1 MKRLFHTVACLVL
14 IITAHAQTS
23 DDQFRMPLK
32 AVLSDIEQRY
42 GVKVQYG
49 EDMVTDKW
57 VSYAQW
63 RYRPDAEATLNNVL
77 APLDMS
83 VNKTGDKRYKLKY
96 YQYHLKTPEEGKAFL
111 DYLSSRYSNAAQWQ
125 LRKDSLRNSIWKA
138 LQLSPLPPS
147 PGSKP
152 IIVNKRKMNGYT
164 IENIAF
170 EILPGLY
177 LSGSL
182 YRPAKVKGKI
192 PVVLCPDGHWAK
204 HRYREDCQYRC
215 ATIARMGCIAISY
228 DLFAWGESLLQFK
241 TEDHRRALA
250 MTIQALGTLRIMDY
264 LLSLKEADP
273 NRVAISGGSGAG
285 SHTMLITALDSRIKL
300 SAPVVMLSSYHSGGC
315 PCESGMGIHLCGGGT
330 DNPEIAAMAAP
341 RPQLIVSDGKDWTDH
356 VPQVEFPYLQ
366 KMYGFYDAT
375 GQVENV
381 HLPQEGHDFGI
392 NKRIALYNFIG
403 KHFKLDMKAVK
414 DAAGKIDESKVTIEP
429 EAAMYVFGP
438 HGENLPKNAIKGFE
452 ALEKVWAN
460 TRK

>member
-1 MKRLFHTVACLVL
+1 MKKMLHTIACLLLIGVL
-14 IITAHAQTS
+14 HAQTS

-32 AVLSDIEQRY
+32 AVLADIEQRY
-42 GVKVQYG
+42 SIKVQYT
-49 EDMVTDKW
+49 EDMVKDKW
-57 VSYAQW
+57 VNYAQW
-63 RYRPDAEATLNNVL
+63 RYRTDAEITLGNVL
-77 APLDMS
+77 SPLDMS

-96 YQYHLKTPEEGKAFL
+96 YEYHRKTPEEGKAQL
-111 DYLSSRYSNAAQWQ
+111 DYLSSLYSNATQWQ
-125 LRKDSLRNSIWKA
+125 LRKDSLRVCMWKA
-138 LQLSPLPPS
+138 LQLSPLPPMPNS
-147 PGSKP
+147 RP
-152 IIVNKRKMNGYT
+152 IIVNKRMMNGYT

-177 LSGSL
+177 LCGSL

-215 ATIARMGCIAISY
+215 ATLARMGCIAISY

-250 MTIQALGTLRIMDY
+250 MTIQVLGTLRIMDY
-264 LLSLKEADP
+264 LLALKEADTS
-273 NRVAISGGSGAG
+273 RVAISGGSGAG

-366 KMYGFYDAT
+366 KMYGYYGAKDS
-375 GQVENV
+375 VENV
-381 HLPQEGHDFGI
+381 HLPEEGHDFGI
-392 NKRIALYNFIG
+392 NKRIALYNFVG

-414 DAAGKIDESKVTIEP
+414 DATGKIDESKVTIEAEP
-429 EAAMYVFGP
+429 ALYVFGP
-438 HGENLPKNAIKGFE
+438 HGENLPANAIKGFE
-452 ALEKVWAN
+452 ELEKVWAN
-460 TRK
+460 SKK